1 MEKFLALLLASL
13 LLAGCH
19 MKPTAE
25 QERQSAEVARQNT
38 AEQERQSA
46 EVARQ
51 NDEAARN
58 RQAEEAAKKL
68 REEFGDEISSQ
79 VINFQQ
85 GLAGNPPTAIGW
97 KFTNSR
103 MFINRNTGV
112 LTIELHCQFS
122 DPLEEWLA
130 NPDPA
135 GTRYVWVNVRRDS
148 PDYFTQYLPLLVRL
162 FDENGQYLTHFETN
176 EIYGKSFKNRNNDH
190 NYTRA
195 GHSMRELQDKAV
207 IQYSINKRD
216 AAFIQKGEVVQGSF
230 DRWWE

>member
-1 MEKFLALLLASL
+1 MDRPLRENCKEFGMEKFLALLLASL

-122 DPLEEWLA
+122 DTVG
-130 NPDPA
+130 N
-135 GTRYVWVNVRRDS
+135 YNVRSDS
-148 PDYFTQYLPLLVRL
+148 PDYSTQYLPLLVRL
-162 FDENGQYLTHFETN
+162 FDDNGQYLTHFETS
-176 EIYGKSFKNRNNDH
+176 EIYGKSVMNRNSDH
-190 NYTRA
+190 NVG
-195 GHSMRELQDKAV
+195 GHYMKELQDRTV
-207 IQYSINKRD
+207 VQYSINKRD
-216 AAFIQKGEVVQGSF
+216 AAFVQIGEVGQVSH
-230 DRWWE
+230 